1 VNPGLD
7 SYDLTGRTA
16 VITGAASG
24 MGQASARFLA
34 GAGAAVVMGD
44 LKEGVLE
51 SLAGELRRQ
60 GADVEWTR
68 CDVTVPDEVNA
79 LVARAE
85 ARGGIDVMANLAGV
99 IHDALV
105 VDTTEADLDWVL
117 SVNVKGVYF
126 GCQAAARAM
135 AARGRGSIINMAS
148 SGAFTPVSELSA
160 YSISKA
166 GVVALTRVLAAE
178 VGRQGVRVNA
188 IAPGYVEG
196 GMTVRR
202 ARRADGTVDE
212 EAMERSRERV
222 RRRNAMPILGEPD
235 DVAHAVLYLASDA
248 SRYLTGQ
255 VIHAN
260 GGAYM
265 P

>member
-1 VNPGLD
+1 MNPGLEA
-7 SYDLTGRTA
+7 YDLGGRTA

-24 MGQASARFLA
+24 MGQASARLLSA
-34 GAGAAVVMGD
+34 AGAAVILGD

-51 SLAGELRRQ
+51 SLAAELLEA
-60 GADVEWTR
+60 GAEVEWAR
-68 CDVTVPDEVNA
+68 CDVTEPGEVDA

-85 ARGGIDVMANLAGV
+85 ARGGVDVMANLAGV
-99 IHDALV
+99 IHDSLV

-135 AARGRGSIINMAS
+135 SARGRGSIVNMAS
-148 SGAFTPVSELSA
+148 SGAFTPVSELST

-178 VGRQGVRVNA
+178 VGRSGVRVNA
-188 IAPGYVEG
+188 IAPGYIEG
-196 GMTVRR
+196 GMTYRRVRH
-202 ARRADGTVDE
+202 ADGSIDE
-212 EAMERSRERV
+212 EAMEKTRERV
-222 RRRNAMPILGEPD
+222 RRGNALPRLGTPE

-255 VIHAN
+255 VLHAN

>member
-1 VNPGLD
+1 VGTALD
-7 SYDLTGRTA
+7 AYDLGGCTA

-24 MGQASARFLA
+24 MGRASARFLA
-34 GAGAAVVMGD
+34 EAGAAVVLGD

-51 SLAGELRRQ
+51 SLTDELAGA
-60 GADVEWTR
+60 GADVEWAR
-68 CDVTVPDEVNA
+68 CDVTHAAEVDA
-79 LVARAE
+79 LVERAE
-85 ARGGIDVMANLAGV
+85 ARGGVDVMVNLAGV
-99 IHDALV
+99 IHDASV
-105 VDTTEADLDWVL
+105 VETAESDLDWVL
-117 SVNVKGVYF
+117 SVNLKGVFF

-135 AARGRGSIINMAS
+135 TSRGRGSIVNMAS
-148 SGAFTPVSELSA
+148 SAAFGPFEDLAS
-160 YSISKA
+160 YSMSKA

-196 GMTVRR
+196 GMTWRR
-202 ARRADGTVDE
+202 ARRGDGHIDE
-212 EAMERSRERV
+212 AAMEKTRERM
-222 RRRNAMPILGEPD
+222 RRRNAIPVLGEPE